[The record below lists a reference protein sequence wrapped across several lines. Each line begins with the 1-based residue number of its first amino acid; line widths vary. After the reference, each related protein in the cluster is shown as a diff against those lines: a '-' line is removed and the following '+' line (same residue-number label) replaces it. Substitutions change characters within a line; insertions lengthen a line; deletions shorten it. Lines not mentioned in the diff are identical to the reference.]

1 MNEFQMIKLFV
12 TDLDGC
18 ISEPFKT
25 PNWDAIHKIRELNLK
40 SRESGLIPPLT
51 ICTGRPFPY
60 AEAVA
65 QWLDVR
71 LPFVFES
78 AALFHWDGHRFE
90 TAIDTSN
97 GKMEPILQMKKWLS
111 EDVLPHYPG
120 VNLEF
125 TKLMDA
131 GVVGQDENV
140 IIQLHK
146 MIIEKVERDFPELIV
161 HATDVSVNTL
171 MPGND
176 KLQGF
181 KLLSKSMDIPLS
193 AMAYI
198 GDSSGDVPAL
208 KEVRLP
214 FAPLNA
220 KEIAKE
226 SGELIQKYTTEAVLE
241 AYQKVID
248 YNSKIAEKS

>member
-1 MNEFQMIKLFV
+1 MIKLFV

-25 PNWDAIHKIRELNLK
+25 PDWEAINEIRKLNVESRK
-40 SRESGLIPPLT
+40 SDLIPPLT

-65 QWLDVR
+65 QWLDIR

-78 AALFHWDGHRFE
+78 AGVFHWDGHRFE
-90 TAIDTSN
+90 TAISTDN
-97 GKMEPILQMKKWLS
+97 GAIEPIRKMKKWLTT
-111 EDVLPHYPG
+111 EVLPDYPG
-120 VNLEF
+120 INLEF
-125 TKLMDA
+125 TKMMDA
-131 GVVGQDENV
+131 GIVGMDKEV
-140 IIQLHK
+140 IKKLHEL
-146 MIIEKVERDFPELIV
+146 ILSKVSRDFPGLEV
-161 HATDVSVNTL
+161 HATDISVNTL

-181 KLLSKSMDIPLS
+181 KLLSKALDIPLDN
-193 AMAYI
+193 MGYI

-208 KEVRLP
+208 KAVKLA

-220 KEIAKE
+220 REIAKQHGTVIE
-226 SGELIQKYTTEAVLE
+226 KNTTEAVLE
-241 AYQKVID
+241 AYHRIIEHNRKFRQ
-248 YNSKIAEKS
+248 S

>member
-1 MNEFQMIKLFV
+1 MIKLFV

-25 PNWDAIHKIRELNLK
+25 PNWEAINKIRELNIQ
-40 SRESGLIPPLT
+40 SRSSDIIPPLT
-51 ICTGRPFPY
+51 ICTGRPYPY

-65 QWLDVR
+65 QWLDIK

-78 AALFHWDGHRFE
+78 AGLFHWDGHRFE
-90 TAIDTSN
+90 TAINIEN
-97 GKMEPILQMKKWLS
+97 GEMEPVQQMKKWLTQ
-111 EDVLPHYPG
+111 DVLPNYPG

-125 TKLMDA
+125 SKMMDA
-131 GVVGQDENV
+131 GIVGPDEKV
-140 IIQLHK
+140 IEKLHRL
-146 MIIEKVERDFPELIV
+146 ILEKVESDYPGMEV
-161 HATDVSVNTL
+161 HATDISVNTL

-181 KLLSKSMDIPLS
+181 KLLSKALDIS
-193 AMAYI
+193 FDEMGYI

-208 KEVRLP
+208 KKVKMA

-220 KEIAKE
+220 KDIAKE
-226 SGELIQKYTTEAVLE
+226 HGVVIQKETTEAVLE
-241 AYQKVID
+241 AYHKIIE
-248 YNSKIAEKS
+248 YNKTAVKPQS

>member
-1 MNEFQMIKLFV
+1 MIKLFV

-25 PNWDAIHKIRELNLK
+25 PNWDAINKIRELNIQ
-40 SRESGLIPPLT
+40 SRSSDLIPPLT
-51 ICTGRPFPY
+51 ICTGRPYPY

-65 QWLDVR
+65 QWLDIQ

-78 AALFHWDGHRFE
+78 AGLFHWDGHRFE
-90 TAIDTSN
+90 TAINTNN
-97 GKMEPILQMKKWLS
+97 GEMEPVEQMKKWLTQ
-111 EDVLPHYPG
+111 EVLPNYPG

-125 TKLMDA
+125 TKMMDA
-131 GVVGQDENV
+131 GIVGPDEEV
-140 IIQLHK
+140 IKKLHGL
-146 MIIEKVERDFPELIV
+146 ILEKVQKEYPGMEV
-161 HATDVSVNTL
+161 HATDISVNTL

-181 KLLSKSMDIPLS
+181 KLLSNALGISLDQMG
-193 AMAYI
+193 YI

-208 KEVRLP
+208 KQVKMA

-220 KEIAKE
+220 KDIAKKH
-226 SGELIQKYTTEAVLE
+226 GVVIQKESTEAVLE
-241 AYQKVID
+241 AYHRIIEFNESEGKTE
-248 YNSKIAEKS
+248 S

>member
-1 MNEFQMIKLFV
+1 MIKLFV

-25 PNWDAIHKIRELNLK
+25 PNWNAINKIRELNIE
-40 SRESGLIPPLT
+40 SRSSAVIPPLT
-51 ICTGRPFPY
+51 ICTGRPYPY

-65 QWLDVR
+65 QWLDIK

-78 AALFHWDGHRFE
+78 AGLFHWDGHRFE
-90 TAIDTSN
+90 TAINTEN
-97 GKMEPILQMKKWLS
+97 GEMEPIRQMKKWLS
-111 EDVLPHYPG
+111 KDVLPNYPG

-125 TKLMDA
+125 TKMMDA
-131 GVVGQDENV
+131 GIVGPDVDV
-140 IIQLHK
+140 IEKIHRL
-146 MIIEKVERDFPELIV
+146 ILEKVEKDYPGMEV
-161 HATDVSVNTL
+161 HATDISVNTL

-181 KLLSKSMDIPLS
+181 KLLSKALDISLDQ
-193 AMAYI
+193 MAYI

-208 KEVRLP
+208 KRVKMA

-220 KEIAKE
+220 KDIAKKH
-226 SGELIQKYTTEAVLE
+226 GVVIQKETTEAVLE
-241 AYQKVID
+241 AYHRIIE
-248 YNSKIAEKS
+248 YNKSVK

>member
-1 MNEFQMIKLFV
+1 MIKLFV

-25 PNWDAIHKIRELNLK
+25 PNWDAINKIRELNIE
-40 SRESGLIPPLT
+40 SRSSDIIPPLT
-51 ICTGRPFPY
+51 ICTGRPYPY

-65 QWLDVR
+65 QWLDIK

-78 AALFHWDGHRFE
+78 AGLFHWDGHRFE
-90 TAIDTSN
+90 TAINTEN
-97 GKMEPILQMKKWLS
+97 GEMEPILQMKKWLTQ
-111 EDVLPHYPG
+111 EVLPNYPG

-125 TKLMDA
+125 TKMMDA
-131 GVVGQDENV
+131 GIVGPDEKV
-140 IIQLHK
+140 
-146 MIIEKVERDFPELIV
+146 IEKLHGLILEKVKNDYPGMEV
-161 HATDVSVNTL
+161 HATDISVNTL

-181 KLLSKSMDIPLS
+181 KLLSNALDIS
-193 AMAYI
+193 FDQMAYI

-208 KEVRLP
+208 KKVKMA

-220 KEIAKE
+220 KDIAKKH
-226 SGELIQKYTTEAVLE
+226 GVVIQKESTEAVLD
-241 AYQKVID
+241 AYHRIIE
-248 YNSKIAEKS
+248 YNKSEGETQS

>member
-1 MNEFQMIKLFV
+1 MIKLFV

-25 PNWDAIHKIRELNLK
+25 PDWDAIQKIRNLNLK
-40 SRESGLIPPLT
+40 SRESEVIPPLT

-65 QWLDVR
+65 QWLDIR
-71 LPFVFES
+71 HPFVFES
-78 AALFHWDGHRFE
+78 AGLFHWDGHRFVMAVE
-90 TAIDTSN
+90 AAN
-97 GKMEPILQMKKWLS
+97 GKMEPIQKMKKWLT
-111 EDVLPHYPG
+111 EEVLPNFPG

-125 TKLMDA
+125 SKLMDA
-131 GVVGQDENV
+131 GVVGKDLEQIN
-140 IIQLHK
+140 QLHK
-146 MIIEKVERDFPELIV
+146 LIMEKVEQDFPGLEV

-181 KLLSKSMDIPLS
+181 KLLSEALDIQLS
-193 AMAYI
+193 EMAYI

-208 KEVRLP
+208 KKVKMAFSP
-214 FAPLNA
+214 QNA
-220 KEIAKE
+220 RDIAKQHSVVIE
-226 SGELIQKYTTEAVLE
+226 KKTTSAVLE
-241 AYQKVID
+241 AYERIVE
-248 YNSKIAEKS
+248 YNSKVLGRG

>member
-1 MNEFQMIKLFV
+1 MIKLFV

-25 PNWDAIHKIRELNLK
+25 PNWDAINKIRELNIQ
-40 SRESGLIPPLT
+40 SRSSDLIPPLT
-51 ICTGRPFPY
+51 ICTGRPYPY

-65 QWLDVR
+65 QWLDIQ

-78 AALFHWDGHRFE
+78 AGLFHWDGHRFE
-90 TAIDTSN
+90 TAINTKN
-97 GKMEPILQMKKWLS
+97 GEMEPVEQMKKWLTQ
-111 EDVLPHYPG
+111 EVLPNYPG

-125 TKLMDA
+125 TKMMDA
-131 GVVGQDENV
+131 GIVGPDEEV
-140 IIQLHK
+140 IKKLHGL
-146 MIIEKVERDFPELIV
+146 ILEKVQKDYPGMEV
-161 HATDVSVNTL
+161 HATDISVNTL

-181 KLLSKSMDIPLS
+181 KLLSNALGISFDQMG
-193 AMAYI
+193 YI

-208 KEVRLP
+208 KQVKMA

-220 KEIAKE
+220 KDIAKKH
-226 SGELIQKYTTEAVLE
+226 GVVIQKESTEAVLE
-241 AYQKVID
+241 AYHRIIE
-248 YNSKIAEKS
+248 YNKSAAETQL